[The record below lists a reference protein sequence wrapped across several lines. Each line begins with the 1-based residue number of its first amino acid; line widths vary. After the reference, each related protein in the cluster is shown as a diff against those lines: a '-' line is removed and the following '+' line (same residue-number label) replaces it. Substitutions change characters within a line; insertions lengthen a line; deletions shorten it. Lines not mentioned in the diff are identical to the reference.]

1 MHARPVGTKLRW
13 QSEGSAQAERVARA
27 QVLCA
32 LGKRT
37 AFASLGTL
45 SRPSLRWRARYVG
58 ARVLAGYFCTFL
70 LSFVVP
76 VARTRWPVCR
86 ATEFCCKILLLSTSL
101 Y

>member
-37 AFASLGTL
+37 AFASLGTYHFESPVVTL
-45 SRPSLRWRARYVG
+45 ARPVRWRESASGVLLYV
-58 ARVLAGYFCTFL
+58 
-70 LSFVVP
+70 SFVLCSASGPYP
-76 VARTRWPVCR
+76 VAGVSCD
-86 ATEFCCKILLLSTSL
+86 
-101 Y
+101 